1 MESEFT
7 LAFFI
12 AANEVARKE
21 KIEKSSQYILK
32 NPLKLSKNQ
41 LTAVIQQHEFLE
53 RASQKLGILA
63 EKYPLVGPPG
73 VSLEQASSCIT
84 ADIKTSLLGNYKNTL
99 DLTGGFGIDTLSFAK
114 NAQRVTYVEQ
124 NDVLAQIVQHNFSL
138 MAVSNVDFHVKTAE
152 TFLAETSQKFDW
164 VYLDPARRSAD
175 NQKLVRIADL
185 SPNFT
190 EISDQIWNITDRVL
204 LKLSPMVDLVQI
216 QREIANIREIT
227 IVGIKNEVKEV
238 LLVLQKG
245 WHATPSIQT
254 INYLSQE
261 KTQTFSFTQT
271 RENGVLCTI
280 GEPKTY
286 LYEPNAPIL
295 KSGGF
300 QEIGIQFGLIKLA
313 NHSHLYTSD
322 ICISDFPGRVFE
334 VLDILKPKKE
344 VLQKHLGK
352 PLFAHVI
359 SRNFGENGEKIA
371 QKFQIKTKDDVTYL
385 IFTQLKDEKKVAI
398 LARKLLF

>member
-1 MESEFT
+1 
-7 LAFFI
+7 
-12 AANEVARKE
+12 
-21 KIEKSSQYILK
+21 
-32 NPLKLSKNQ
+32 
-41 LTAVIQQHEFLE
+41 
-53 RASQKLGILA
+53 
-63 EKYPLVGPPG
+63 
-73 VSLEQASSCIT
+73 
-84 ADIKTSLLGNYKNTL
+84 
-99 DLTGGFGIDTLSFAK
+99 
-114 NAQRVTYVEQ
+114 
-124 NDVLAQIVQHNFSL
+124 
-138 MAVSNVDFHVKTAE
+138 
-152 TFLAETSQKFDW
+152 
-164 VYLDPARRSAD
+164 
-175 NQKLVRIADL
+175 
-185 SPNFT
+185 
-190 EISDQIWNITDRVL
+190 
-204 LKLSPMVDLVQI
+204 MVDLVQI

-245 WHATPSIQT
+245 WHATPSFQT